1 MRERREC
8 RMRRKQ
14 RKMKPVM
21 LSREGKQDSNQDH
34 DKTTVLRMVVIRA
47 MSRGGQ
53 MLQLLEKKITSVFFC
68 L

>member
-1 MRERREC
+1 
-8 RMRRKQ
+8 
-14 RKMKPVM
+14 MKPVM